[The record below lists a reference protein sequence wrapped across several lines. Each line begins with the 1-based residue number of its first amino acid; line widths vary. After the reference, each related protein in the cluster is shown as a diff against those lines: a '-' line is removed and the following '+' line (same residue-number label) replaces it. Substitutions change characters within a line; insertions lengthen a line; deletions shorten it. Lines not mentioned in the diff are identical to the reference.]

1 MNDFLAQV
9 YYGNT
14 IQAWLISMTII
25 IFSTRLARAGDWL
38 IVSTIKKI
46 TAKTPTDFDDILLS
60 IIEKPLFMF
69 LVVLGIW
76 FSLSLLVLPAG
87 LDLFIRGVVDLLG
100 VMLLAWF
107 LVRFLDLLIE
117 QYINPLMANSDSA
130 LGDQLLPLLQKT
142 GKILIWAVAIILSLK
157 HAGYDVGALLAGLGI
172 GGIAVAM
179 AARDTIANIFGGFTI
194 LADRPFHLN
203 DRIKIVG
210 FDGTVKEIGVRSTR
224 LETLEGR
231 MVTIPNSKFAESPVE
246 NVSMEPARKI
256 TLELGLSYQTTPQ
269 QMDQALSILRDIAD
283 QHGDTEEKIS
293 LCFTGFGASALNIS
307 FVYYIRKGTDI
318 PATQSAI
325 NLVIL
330 RRFSEAK
337 LQFAFAGHTA

>member
-14 IQAWLISMTII
+14 IQAWLISLTII
-25 IFSTRLARAGDWL
+25 ILSTRLARAGDWL
-38 IVSTIKKI
+38 ILNSFKKL
-46 TAKTPTDFDDILLS
+46 TAKTKTNFDDMLVT

-69 LVVLGIW
+69 LVMLGIW
-76 FSLSLLVLPAG
+76 FGLSLLVLPAK
-87 LDLFIRGVVDLLG
+87 LDIFIRDLVDLL
-100 VMLLAWF
+100 VTMLLAWF
-107 LVRFLDLLIE
+107 LVRVLDLLIE
-117 QYINPLMANSDSA
+117 QYIRPLIRNSDSA

-142 GKILIWAVAIILSLK
+142 GKLVIWAVAIILGLK

-179 AARDTIANIFGGFTI
+179 AAKDTIANIFGGFTI

-210 FDGTVKEIGVRSTR
+210 FDGVVKEIGVRSTR

-231 MVTIPNSKFAESPVE
+231 TVTIPNSKFAESPVE

-256 TLELGLSYQTTPQ
+256 TLELGLSYATTPQ
-269 QMDQALSILRDIAD
+269 QMDQALAVLRDIATGHAD
-283 QHGDTEEKIS
+283 VEKTIS
-293 LCFTGFGASALNIS
+293 LCFSGFGASALNIT
-307 FVYYIRKGTDI
+307 FVYYIRRGADI
-318 PATQSAI
+318 ASTQSTI

-330 RRFSEAK
+330 KRFSEAK
-337 LQFAFAGHTA
+337 LQFAVPA